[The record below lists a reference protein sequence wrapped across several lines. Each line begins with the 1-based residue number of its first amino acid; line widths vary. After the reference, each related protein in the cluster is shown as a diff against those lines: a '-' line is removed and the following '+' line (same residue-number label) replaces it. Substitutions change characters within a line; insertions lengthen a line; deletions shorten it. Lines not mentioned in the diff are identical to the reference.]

1 MISYNLILEIIEAFY
16 AAAKKDVLI
25 GYHFRVIEN
34 FDEHIPRIADFWNL
48 QLTGEMKD
56 RNHLPYDLIG
66 VHIPL
71 KVNLGEIHRWEK
83 LFNDN
88 LEYFL
93 TENKI
98 LEDDVNLWKT
108 QVQKFKNVLIQRV

>member
-1 MISYNLILEIIEAFY
+1 MISYDLILEIIEAFY
-16 AAAKKDVLI
+16 AIAKKDIMI
-25 GYHFRVIEN
+25 GYHFRVIDD

-56 RNHLPYDLIG
+56 RKNLPYDLIG

-93 TENKI
+93 AENKI
-98 LEDDVNLWKT
+98 HKDDMLLWQSHVN
-108 QVQKFKNVLIQRV
+108 KFKNVLIQRL